1 MSTQAIDGA
10 TLGHRIRHFRKLRG
24 MTLDDLGERVGKTA
38 PFLSMLENGKREPRL
53 GLINDIAAAL
63 AIDTVELMSPRPPTR
78 RAELELALARAQ
90 EDPLYRDLGLSQLR
104 PSAKLPDLVLEHLV
118 GLHREL
124 RRRVFP
130 TMATREEARIAN
142 TELRTEMRQRG
153 NYFAEIESVAA
164 DLVAKVGYRGSA
176 LTEGD
181 MRQIAAALGFTV
193 HRSQRVPSTV
203 RSVTDLRH
211 RRIYIPQRNAMPTE
225 GARSVIMQTLGHF
238 ALDQHEPAD
247 FGDFLRQRVE
257 ANYFAGA
264 VLLPEI
270 AAVPLLEQAKTERD
284 LAIEDLRD
292 AFSVSYEMAA
302 HRFTNLA
309 TEHLGLRVHF
319 VRSDDEGI
327 IWKAYENNDVPFPRN
342 SVGAIEG
349 QRLCREWGTRQVFDS
364 DDKYSMHYQYTD
376 TANGTFWCGTHVAAG
391 RDPVAAI
398 TVGVGFDDAQYFRGR
413 RTNRH
418 SVSKCPEGECCRRPP
433 PDLAGRWEGWA
444 WPSVRPNSHVLA
456 AMPVETVPG
465 VDLTEV
471 YEFLD
476 LQTRV
481 EDGPAPGDPDR

>member
-1 MSTQAIDGA
+1 MTDRATTAQTVDGA

-24 MTLDDLGERVGKTA
+24 MTLDELGQRVGKTA

-53 GLINDIAAAL
+53 GLLNDIAAAL
-63 AIDTVELMSPRPPTR
+63 DVDTVELMSPQPPTR
-78 RAELELALARAQ
+78 RAELELALTGAQ
-90 EDPLYRDLGLSQLR
+90 DDPLYAGLGLPRLR
-104 PSAKLPDLVLEHLV
+104 PSAKIPDLVLEHLV
-118 GLHREL
+118 GLYREL

-130 TMATREEARIAN
+130 TVATREEARIAN
-142 TELRTEMRQRG
+142 AELRAEMRDRG
-153 NYFAEIESVAA
+153 NYFAEIEQVAA
-164 DLVAKVGYRGSA
+164 GLVTSVGYRGAA

-181 MRQIAAALGFTV
+181 MREIAAALGFTV
-193 HRSQRVPSTV
+193 HRSQNVPSTV

-211 RRIYIPQRNAMPTE
+211 RVIHIPQRDAMPTA

-238 ALDQHEPAD
+238 ALDHRDPVD
-247 FGDFLRQRVE
+247 FADFLRQRVE

-264 VLLPEI
+264 VLLPEV
-270 AAVPLLEQAKTERD
+270 AAVPLLDQAKAERD

-309 TEHLGLRVHF
+309 TEHLGLRTHF
-319 VRSDDEGI
+319 VRSDDAGI

-349 QRLCREWGTRQVFDS
+349 QRLCREWGTRQVFES

-376 TANGTFWCGTHVAAG
+376 TAGGTYWCGTHVEAA
-391 RDPVAAI
+391 REPVAAI
-398 TVGVGFDDAQYFRGR
+398 TVGVGFDDAQFFRGR
-413 RTNRH
+413 QTNRH
-418 SVSKCPEGECCRRPP
+418 SVSNCPDGDCCRHPP
-433 PDLAGRWEGWA
+433 PNLAERWEGWA
-444 WPSVRPNSHVLA
+444 WSSVRPNSHVLA

-465 VDLTEV
+465 VDVTEI

-476 LQTRV
+476 RHTGGQV
-481 EDGPAPGDPDR
+481 SE

>member
-1 MSTQAIDGA
+1 
-10 TLGHRIRHFRKLRG
+10 
-24 MTLDDLGERVGKTA
+24 MTLDELGQRVGKTA

-63 AIDTVELMSPRPPTR
+63 DVDTVELMSPQPPTR
-78 RAELELALARAQ
+78 RAELELALTGAQ
-90 EDPLYRDLGLSQLR
+90 DDPLYAALGLPRLR
-104 PSAKLPDLVLEHLV
+104 PSAKVPDLVLEHLI
-118 GLHREL
+118 GLYREL

-130 TMATREEARIAN
+130 TVATREEARIAN
-142 TELRTEMRQRG
+142 AELRAEMRERG
-153 NYFAEIESVAA
+153 NYFAEIEQVAA
-164 DLVAKVGYRGSA
+164 GLVTRVGYRGAA

-181 MRQIAAALGFTV
+181 MREIAAALGFTV
-193 HRSQRVPSTV
+193 HRSQNVPSTV

-211 RRIYIPQRNAMPTE
+211 RVIHIPQRDAMPTA

-238 ALDQHEPAD
+238 ALEHRDPVD

-264 VLLPEI
+264 VLLPEV
-270 AAVPLLEQAKTERD
+270 AAVPLLDQAKAERD

-309 TEHLGLRVHF
+309 TEHLGLRTHF
-319 VRSDDEGI
+319 VRSDEAGI

-349 QRLCREWGTRQVFDS
+349 QRLCREWGTRQVFES

-376 TANGTFWCGTHVAAG
+376 TAGGTYWCGTHVEAA
-391 RDPVAAI
+391 REPVAAI
-398 TVGVGFDDAQYFRGR
+398 TVGVGFDDAQFFRGR
-413 RTNRH
+413 QTNRH
-418 SVSKCPEGECCRRPP
+418 SVSNCPDGDCCRRPP
-433 PDLAGRWEGWA
+433 PDLAERWEGWA
-444 WPSVRPNSHVLA
+444 WSSVRPNSHVLA

-465 VDLTEV
+465 VDVTEI

-476 LQTRV
+476 RHTGQQV
-481 EDGPAPGDPDR
+481 SD